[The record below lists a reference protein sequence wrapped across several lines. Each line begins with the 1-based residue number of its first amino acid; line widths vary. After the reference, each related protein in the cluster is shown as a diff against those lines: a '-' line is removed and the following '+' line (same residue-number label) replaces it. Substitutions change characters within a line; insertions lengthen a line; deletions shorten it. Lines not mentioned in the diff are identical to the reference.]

1 MPQSCCNV
9 PLETMIL
16 STSPIEHINALTFPM
31 KIYQVCARICKFFAF
46 IKDLNNTPTL
56 HVAKHIFIE

>member
-1 MPQSCCNV
+1 
-9 PLETMIL
+9 MIL